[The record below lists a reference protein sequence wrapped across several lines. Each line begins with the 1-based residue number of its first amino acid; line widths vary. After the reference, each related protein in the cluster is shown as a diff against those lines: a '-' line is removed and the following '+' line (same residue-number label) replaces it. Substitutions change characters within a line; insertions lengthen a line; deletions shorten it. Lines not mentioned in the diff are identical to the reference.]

1 MKDNSSIEN
10 VSAPKRQPKDPL
22 LSSTLNKNK
31 NSEDNLSSSD
41 ETRRVKD
48 LEKELRAKEAE
59 IDFLKEKLTNNQ
71 EIMLDVIEEKKEL
84 KKQIHDF
91 EVKEVDLRLNNFRD
105 LQRKHHKLE
114 HRLFVTKNQL
124 DEARQELEFRA
135 KLIKDL
141 EKRGVSDYILGRFP
155 ESLIEYNKRGK

>member
-10 VSAPKRQPKDPL
+10 VSTPKGQPKDPL

-31 NSEDNLSSSD
+31 NSEANLSSSD

-155 ESLIEYNKRGK
+155 ESLIEYNKRG